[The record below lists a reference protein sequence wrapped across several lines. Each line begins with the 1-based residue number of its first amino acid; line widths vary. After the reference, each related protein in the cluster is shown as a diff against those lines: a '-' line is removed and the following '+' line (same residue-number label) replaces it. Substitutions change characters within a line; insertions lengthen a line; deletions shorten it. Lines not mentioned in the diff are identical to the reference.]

1 MSQIS
6 SFHIALLDG
15 ANEQRPS
22 APASSSF
29 HLRVPR
35 EQIDIYTIGLSDVLA
50 RHLLKFKVV
59 HISFGLILLN
69 SHVPESGDGCRE
81 RQILH

>member
-1 MSQIS
+1 MQMEVLLFSFESGTIVMSQIS

-15 ANEQRPS
+15 ANEQRLS

-35 EQIDIYTIGLSDVLA
+35 EQIDIYTIGLFDIFA
-50 RHLLKFKVV
+50 D
-59 HISFGLILLN
+59 I
-69 SHVPESGDGCRE
+69 C
-81 RQILH
+81 